1 MVFFWSKP
9 IYVHGSQRV
18 KKVNFFFL
26 GFFQILI
33 ITDAENINIMV
44 QIPLEVGQI
53 VLDIIFWISTL
64 IFFHLQMLSISVN
77 IKGYLLTLWLP

>member
-1 MVFFWSKP
+1 MGAKGLRKWT
-9 IYVHGSQRV
+9 
-18 KKVNFFFL
+18 FFFL
-26 GFFQILI
+26 FFQILI
-33 ITDAENINIMV
+33 ISDAENINIMV

-77 IKGYLLTLWLP
+77 IKGYLLKPFGSHER

>member
-1 MVFFWSKP
+1 MGAKGLRKWT
-9 IYVHGSQRV
+9 
-18 KKVNFFFL
+18 FFFL
-26 GFFQILI
+26 FFQILI
-33 ITDAENINIMV
+33 ISDAENINIMV

-77 IKGYLLTLWLP
+77 IKGYLLTLWLPWTLIVE